1 MNDVVQVQVDNKME
15 VDLENIVP
23 YEGGNLKQYV
33 VKDTEG
39 RILVSEGRTWK
50 AAKRHMNEI
59 FKDKGTTLEKLKEL
73 IEKNQKIC
81 LKNSNRNDNERKLK
95 MYLHLNSIPKCAVSY
110 AVMGNLV
117 IDIVQLD
124 KVLRVPDGA
133 STHDFILNN
142 YGKEAL
148 DLTLEMI

>member
-1 MNDVVQVQVDNKME
+1 
-15 VDLENIVP
+15 
-23 YEGGNLKQYV
+23 
-33 VKDTEG
+33 
-39 RILVSEGRTWK
+39 
-50 AAKRHMNEI
+50 
-59 FKDKGTTLEKLKEL
+59 
-73 IEKNQKIC
+73 
-81 LKNSNRNDNERKLK
+81 
-95 MYLHLNSIPKCAVSY
+95 
-110 AVMGNLV
+110 MGNLV